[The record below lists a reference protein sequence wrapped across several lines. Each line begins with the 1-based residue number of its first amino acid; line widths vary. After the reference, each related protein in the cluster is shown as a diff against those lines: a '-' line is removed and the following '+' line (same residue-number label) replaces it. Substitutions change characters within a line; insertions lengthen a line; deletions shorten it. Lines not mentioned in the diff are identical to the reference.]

1 MRNRLPA
8 LLFVACLLSVG
19 VLEAKPHTTVRS
31 VSDSSTTATG
41 PVVQYPAVNY
51 EHPVTKTIA
60 EVKIT
65 GSTSYDDFVLSSLS
79 GLNVGDAVQ
88 IPGNALTSAV
98 NRYLQSGYF
107 SNARVIIRRYEG
119 DKVFIE
125 IALTERPRIN
135 AVTFTGV
142 SKGDREDLEKRTGLR
157 KGVQVSP
164 NVLDRTRQLVK
175 KYYDE
180 KGYRDMRM
188 SIKQSQA
195 SGQPGYVDLDI
206 DIDRSG
212 KTKVRNIYFEG
223 NEALTPHQLRM
234 AMGKTNE
241 GFSRRA
247 QGRHLP
253 QTQRREE
260 VLHQGRTLRRE
271 HQVPRLR
278 PRSGA
283 GDPSR

>member
-31 VSDSSTTATG
+31 VSDSTTTATG

-157 KGVQVSP
+157 KGIQVSP

-180 KGYRDMRM
+180 KATAICACRSSRPT
-188 SIKQSQA
+188 A
-195 SGQPGYVDLDI
+195 LD
-206 DIDRSG
+206 
-212 KTKVRNIYFEG
+212 
-223 NEALTPHQLRM
+223 
-234 AMGKTNE
+234 
-241 GFSRRA
+241 SRA
-247 QGRHLP
+247 
-253 QTQRREE
+253 T
-260 VLHQGRTLRRE
+260 
-271 HQVPRLR
+271 
-278 PRSGA
+278 
-283 GDPSR
+283 

>member
-1 MRNRLPA
+1 MTIIDSMHYRLPA
-8 LLFVACLLSVG
+8 LLLLVGLLCSGVAN
-19 VLEAKPHTTVRS
+19 AKPRS
-31 VSDSSTTATG
+31 LHSVPDTTAVTTG
-41 PVVQYPAVNY
+41 PVVQDPKVSY

-79 GLNVGDAVQ
+79 GLNVGDEIQ

-107 SNARVIIRRYEG
+107 SNARVLVRRYEG
-119 DKVFIE
+119 NKVFLE

-135 AVTFTGV
+135 AVSFTGI

-188 SIKQSQA
+188 SIKQTNTA
-195 SGQPGYVDLDI
+195 GQQGYVDLTI

-223 NEALTPHQLRM
+223 NEALTPHLLRM
-234 AMGKTNE
+234 AMVKSN
-241 GFSRRA
+241 
-247 QGRHLP
+247 
-253 QTQRREE
+253 
-260 VLHQGRTLRRE
+260 
-271 HQVPRLR
+271 
-278 PRSGA
+278 
-283 GDPSR
+283 